1 MRIVSR
7 TLGIVALSLVVS
19 MTACKT
25 TDTGSSTDG
34 GGGSQ
39 TQEAEGGFRAP
50 AEPSTSDSGS
60 TATPTAKLELRPVY
74 FGYDRA
80 DLTPEARASLR
91 EDAEE
96 LKSSTAVTTLEGHTD
111 ERGTFEYNIA
121 LGDRRAN
128 SVKKYLVA
136 LGMPASRLR
145 TKSVGEAN
153 PAVKGHDE
161 SAWRWNRRVV
171 LQQ

>member
-1 MRIVSR
+1 MRSISR
-7 TLGIVALSLVVS
+7 TIGIVAVSLAVS

-34 GGGSQ
+34 GGSQ
-39 TQEAEGGFRAP
+39 IQETEGDFRAP
-50 AEPSTSDSGS
+50 VEPSTSASDSSG
-60 TATPTAKLELRPVY
+60 APTGTVQLRPVY

-91 EDAEE
+91 EDAEGM
-96 LKSSTAVTTLEGHTD
+96 KNSQGVSTLDGHTD

-128 SVKKYLVA
+128 AVKKYLVA
-136 LGMPASRLR
+136 LGMPSSKLR
-145 TKSVGEAN
+145 TKSAGEAN

-161 SAWRWNRRVV
+161 SAWRWNRRVII
-171 LQQ
+171 QP

>member
-7 TLGIVALSLVVS
+7 TLGIVAVSLALS

-34 GGGSQ
+34 GGSQ
-39 TQEAEGGFRAP
+39 TQETEGGFQAP
-50 AEPSTSDSGS
+50 TEPGTSGSDSTGTSGGS
-60 TATPTAKLELRPVY
+60 ADLRPVY
-74 FGYDRA
+74 FGYDRS

-91 EDAEE
+91 EDAEGM
-96 LKSSTAVTTLEGHTD
+96 KDSKGVTTLEGHTD

-136 LGMPASRLR
+136 LGMPSSSLR
-145 TKSVGEAN
+145 TKSSGEAN

-171 LQQ
+171 LQP